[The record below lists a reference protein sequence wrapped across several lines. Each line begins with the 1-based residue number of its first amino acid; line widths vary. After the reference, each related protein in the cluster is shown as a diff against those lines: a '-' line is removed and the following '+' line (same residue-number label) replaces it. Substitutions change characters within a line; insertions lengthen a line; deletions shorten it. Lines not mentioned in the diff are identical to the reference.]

1 MTGRTLLGVVAGALL
16 VLIAV
21 GRVASTYVVYSNTY
35 DEPNHIA
42 AGMEWLERGTFTFEP
57 QHPPLGRVAA
67 ALGPYLAGATIED
80 ARSFGQAA
88 KGVLYHRGAYV
99 QDLSLARMGILPFLL
114 AAAVCVWSWARR
126 LGGNAAALVALAL
139 FTTTPLVLAHS
150 GVATTDMPL
159 TGTLVWALL
168 AIALWL
174 DDRSI
179 RNGVFVGA
187 TVALALV
194 SKLSALAFVPL
205 SAVAFVAVRWL
216 VNRQVRH
223 TGHVAAQAPVD
234 LRRTAA
240 SVAVGGVVACLVIWS
255 VYRFSVGP
263 RFGSLIPGGVPM
275 PLPELVDG
283 VRELTGHTEHGHS
296 AFLLGEHRRT
306 GWWYFF
312 PFGLAVKTPIALL
325 VLTVI
330 GAVVA
335 IRTARARADWRYLA
349 PLAAAVAILAVAMTS
364 TINIGV
370 RHVLPIF
377 PLIAITAGIGAVRVW
392 GLTRHR
398 HLARASVAALLAWQV
413 GASARAHPD
422 YLPYFNELAGGHP
435 ERLLRDSDL
444 DWGQDL
450 LRLADTV
457 RARGITTL
465 NIAYFGQAEIARL
478 VPAVTR
484 PFTPAERPVG
494 WIAIS
499 EQLLSHADPQLAGY
513 RWLRWIEPVA
523 QVGKSIKLYRVASP
537 VY

>member
-1 MTGRTLLGVVAGALL
+1 MTGRTLLGVVAGALFG
-16 VLIAV
+16 LIAV
-21 GRVASTYVVYSNTY
+21 GRVASTYFVYSNTY
-35 DEPNHIA
+35 DEPVHIA
-42 AGMEWLERGTFTFEP
+42 TGMEWLERGTFTFEP
-57 QHPPLGRVAA
+57 QHPPLGRAA
-67 ALGPYLAGATIED
+67 VALGPYLAGARIHD
-80 ARSFGQAA
+80 AQSLGQAA
-88 KGVLYHRGAYV
+88 KGVLYDRGAYV

-114 AAAVCVWSWARR
+114 AAAACVWLWARR
-126 LGGNAAALVALAL
+126 LGGNAAALVAVAL
-139 FTTTPLVLAHS
+139 FTTTPLVLAHA

-159 TGTLVWALL
+159 AATLMWALL
-168 AIALWL
+168 AIAVWL
-174 DDRSI
+174 DDPSI
-179 RNGVFVGA
+179 RNGMFIGG
-187 TVALALV
+187 TVALAVV
-194 SKLSALAFVPL
+194 SKLSALGFVPV
-205 SAVAFVAVRWL
+205 SALAFITVRWL
-216 VNRQVRH
+216 VNRQQRRN
-223 TGHVAAQAPVD
+223 GHVAAQPVD
-234 LRRTAA
+234 LRRMAA
-240 SVAVGGVVACLVIWS
+240 SVAVGGLVAFLVIWS

-263 RFGSLIPGGVPM
+263 RFGSLVPGGVPM

-283 VRELTGHTEHGHS
+283 VRQLTGHTEHGHS

-312 PFGLAVKTPIALL
+312 PFGIAVKTPIALL
-325 VLTVI
+325 LLTVI

-349 PLAAAVAILAVAMTS
+349 PLAAAAAILAVAMTS

-413 GASARAHPD
+413 GVSARAHPD
-422 YLPYFNELAGGHP
+422 YLPYFNELAGAHP

-465 NIAYFGQAEIARL
+465 NIAYFGQADIAKL

-484 PFTPAERPVG
+484 PFSPAERPVG

-513 RWLRWIEPVA
+513 RWLRWIDPVA